1 MAARPPH
8 SINACK
14 RKRMTE
20 PAPDALL
27 SAQAVRAALDMPWKA
42 RNEIERLL
50 LLPLAWL
57 SCVGAGAGWQSNW
70 KLYGL
75 PIWQLHRRSRVSIG
89 ARLQLR
95 SSQRSNPL
103 GPNHP
108 CILSTRSADA
118 ILTIGADFGMTGGA
132 IVCQQAIHIGNRV
145 TMGCNSIVTDTDF
158 HPLNAAERRADFLA
172 GESKPVIIEDDV
184 FIGMN
189 ALILKGVRLG
199 AGCVVGAGSVVTR
212 AVPPGTVV
220 AGNPARVVRE
230 AV

>member
-1 MAARPPH
+1 
-8 SINACK
+8 
-14 RKRMTE
+14 MT
-20 PAPDALL
+20 DDSLV
-27 SAQAVRAALDMPWKA
+27 SAQTTSAALDMPWKA

-57 SCVGAGAGWQSNW
+57 SCVGAGAGWQGDW

-95 SSQRSNPL
+95 SSRRSNPL

-108 CILSTRSADA
+108 CIISTRSAGA
-118 ILTIGADFGMTGGA
+118 ILTIGNDFGMTGGS
-132 IVCQQAIHIGNRV
+132 IVCQQEIRIGSRV
-145 TMGCNSIVTDTDF
+145 AMGCNSIITDTDF
-158 HPLNAAERRADFLA
+158 HPLNAAARRTDFLA
-172 GESKPVIIEDDV
+172 GESAPVIIEDDV

-189 ALILKGVRLG
+189 VIILKGVRLG

-212 AVPPGTVV
+212 DVPAGIIV
-220 AGNPARVVRE
+220 AGNPARIIRE
-230 AV
+230 EA